1 MKKLSELL
9 YPPQKITL
17 RKAQAEL
24 DIIWKNGEHSQISG
38 DDLRRYCACSS
49 CRARQLMGTRLITES
64 AEVKNLVM
72 MGGNAIQ
79 VVFADG
85 HDRGIFP
92 WPYLYAIASGRA
104 KEYLDE

>member
-1 MKKLSELL
+1 
-9 YPPQKITL
+9 
-17 RKAQAEL
+17 
-24 DIIWKNGEHSQISG
+24 
-38 DDLRRYCACSS
+38 
-49 CRARQLMGTRLITES
+49 MGTRLITES